1 MPAPIRILVVDDSLT
16 IRAMLETVFARERG
30 VKVVGNAAS
39 AEEAE
44 RMIEDF
50 RPSVV
55 TVDIAMPG
63 MDGLALL
70 DRLVA
75 ERHMHVV
82 MLSSH
87 TEAAVESLSRG
98 AVGFFDKRRIL
109 SDAKGLVKLIR
120 RAAAG
125 HVARSPMLS

>member
-16 IRAMLETVFARERG
+16 IRAMLETVFARDNS
-30 VKVVGNAAS
+30 VKVVGHAAC

-44 RMIEDF
+44 QMVEDLL
-50 RPSVV
+50 PSVV

-63 MDGLALL
+63 MDGLWLL

-75 ERHMHVV
+75 DRHLHVV

-87 TEAAVESLSRG
+87 TEAAMDSLGRG

-125 HVARSPMLS
+125 RISRTPMLS

>member
-1 MPAPIRILVVDDSLT
+1 MTAPIRILVVDDSLT

-44 RMIEDF
+44 RMIEDL

-109 SDAKGLVKLIR
+109 SDAQGLVKLIR

-125 HVARSPMLS
+125 QVARVPILS

>member
-1 MPAPIRILVVDDSLT
+1 MTAPIRILVVDDSLT
-16 IRAMLETVFARERG
+16 IRAMLETVFAREAG
-30 VKVVGNAAS
+30 IKVVGIASNAQ
-39 AEEAE
+39 EAE
-44 RMIEDF
+44 QMVDAF

-63 MDGLALL
+63 VDGLALL

-75 ERHMHVV
+75 DGQTHVV

-87 TEAAVESLSRG
+87 TEAASESLDRG

-125 HVARSPMLS
+125 RVARAPILS

>member
-16 IRAMLETVFARERG
+16 IRAMLETVFAREAG
-30 VKVVGNAAS
+30 IKVVGIASS

-44 RMIEDF
+44 QMVDDL

-70 DRLVA
+70 DRLA
-75 ERHMHVV
+75 ADGHTHVV

-87 TEAAVESLSRG
+87 TEAAIESFGRG

-109 SDAKGLVKLIR
+109 SDAKGLVQLIR

-125 HVARSPMLS
+125 RVARAPILS

>member
-1 MPAPIRILVVDDSLT
+1 MGVPIRILVVDDSLT
-16 IRAMLETVFARERG
+16 IRAMLETVFAREPG
-30 VKVVGNAAS
+30 VTVVGVAAS
-39 AEEAE
+39 AKEAE
-44 RMIEDF
+44 QMIDSL

-75 ERHMHVV
+75 EGQTHVV

-87 TEAAVESLSRG
+87 IESAVESLGRG

-120 RAAAG
+120 RAASG
-125 HVARSPMLS
+125 RVARNPILS

>member
-1 MPAPIRILVVDDSLT
+1 MSVPIRILIVDDSLT
-16 IRAMLETVFARERG
+16 IRAMLETVFAREPG
-30 VKVVGNAAS
+30 VKVVGIAAS

-44 RMIEDF
+44 RMIDQF

-75 ERHMHVV
+75 EGQTHVV

-87 TEAAVESLSRG
+87 TESAIESLGRG

-120 RAAAG
+120 RAAGG

>member
-1 MPAPIRILVVDDSLT
+1 MSAPIRILVVDDSLT
-16 IRAMLETVFARERG
+16 IRAMLETVFAREPG
-30 VKVVGNAAS
+30 VKVVGIAAS

-44 RMIEDF
+44 RMIDQF

-70 DRLVA
+70 DRLVV
-75 ERHMHVV
+75 EGQTHVV

-87 TEAAVESLSRG
+87 TEFGGRVAWPWRG
-98 AVGFFDKRRIL
+98 RIL
-109 SDAKGLVKLIR
+109 RQKTNPQRCEG
-120 RAAAG
+120 AG
-125 HVARSPMLS
+125 EADPRCC

>member
-1 MPAPIRILVVDDSLT
+1 
-16 IRAMLETVFARERG
+16 
-30 VKVVGNAAS
+30 
-39 AEEAE
+39 
-44 RMIEDF
+44 
-50 RPSVV
+50 
-55 TVDIAMPG
+55 VDIAMPG
-63 MDGLALL
+63 MDGLELL

-75 ERHMHVV
+75 ERQTHVI

-87 TEAAVESLSRG
+87 TEAAIESLGRG

-125 HVARSPMLS
+125 HVARAPLLS